1 MNKKKHQVHLIHFG
15 QSKVYL
21 GCTLGN
27 GNDKLLT
34 SHKPVHAKF
43 QIGSRLSHPVSKDC
57 LKKKEMMSW
66 WLQTPFI

>member
-1 MNKKKHQVHLIHFG
+1 MHFG

-21 GCTLGN
+21 GCTLAN

-34 SHKPVHAKF
+34 SHKPMNAKF

-57 LKKKEMMSW
+57 LKKKGNDVMVATNTFYIIRSFGFFW
-66 WLQTPFI
+66 